1 MQSLKITEL
10 PFFIGG
16 SDQVSNLNIELF
28 ISTVADKINFGVV
41 QLADLNF
48 IATAPHFQI
57 YDVLIQLVAVKLF
70 AFLDNVPQAKID
82 CIVLFCAGQERF
94 SFDII
99 AACIQK
105 DKGFLEI
112 INVVQYGSSGCLD
125 SFRNHASTDITG
137 RKRIADIIQ
146 QECKDIT

>member
-1 MQSLKITEL
+1 MQPLKITEL

-57 YDVLIQLVAVKLF
+57 YDVLIQLVAVKFF
-70 AFLDNVPQAKID
+70 AFLDNVPPSQS
-82 CIVLFCAGQERF
+82 CMGTMQV
-94 SFDII
+94 
-99 AACIQK
+99 AAA
-105 DKGFLEI
+105 L
-112 INVVQYGSSGCLD
+112 
-125 SFRNHASTDITG
+125 R
-137 RKRIADIIQ
+137 RISAIMLL
-146 QECKDIT
+146 

>member
-1 MQSLKITEL
+1 MQPLKITEL

-57 YDVLIQLVAVKLF
+57 YDVLIQLVAVKFF

-94 SFDII
+94 SYD
-99 AACIQK
+99 
-105 DKGFLEI
+105 EH
-112 INVVQYGSSGCLD
+112 SGL
-125 SFRNHASTDITG
+125 SGGQH
-137 RKRIADIIQ
+137 
-146 QECKDIT
+146 

>member
-1 MQSLKITEL
+1 MQPLKITEL

-70 AFLDNVPQAKID
+70 AFLDNVPQPKID
-82 CIVLFCAGQERF
+82 CIVLF
-94 SFDII
+94 
-99 AACIQK
+99 
-105 DKGFLEI
+105 
-112 INVVQYGSSGCLD
+112 
-125 SFRNHASTDITG
+125 
-137 RKRIADIIQ
+137 
-146 QECKDIT
+146 